1 MPSWHVAMM
10 DSPHDMPMRGMIAG
24 MMDMMEDELEDDG
37 GYAYAGGDPTDR
49 RESE

>member
-1 MPSWHVAMM
+1 
-10 DSPHDMPMRGMIAG
+10 MIAG
-24 MMDMMEDELEDDG
+24 MMDMMEDDG